1 MGIDGLNVFGSLT
14 TKAGQN
20 LKMEDL
26 DLNKDGKVEEAEY
39 KRVMEDYKLDSVEFS
54 TIDSSG
60 DKNITEDEFVVYEQK
75 VAIQE
80 ELNKLADTIKAD
92 CKDYPSCTT
101 VVEAALKEYAANF
114 CEKEGANIQ
123 GDKLAEEFAK
133 QLPAKYEQVL
143 ADAIE
148 NSPEKTAERN
158 KEIASKAID
167 NAVARVID
175 ETQNFTYENASNA
188 IKTVGAKLEAL
199 AEKYVAS
206 YTGTNLE
213 EDLTKY
219 LEEQLQTNDS
229 EKMEDAYNKYLDK
242 TQSFGAYIDKNE
254 LVKQKEA
261 AKELLMEG
269 LNQGLQM
276 RMNGKNLATEKAIDD
291 VLKGYNDPYALHNDI
306 VRVISELSKTSMLED
321 ALGTKATI
329 KGEDLKVAVDINK
342 IDLSTIPGYETAET
356 VSNEKRNWFGKKAAN
371 QVKEQTEAQARETLE
386 GLREN
391 FKAQILTILKEKG
404 LTENDIA
411 GIFDNA
417 FNTAVTESINECMTV
432 KQGGWFTKQKASYN
446 VKELVDTFTAKFN
459 EKIGAA
465 WNTNNASQTDFDTA
479 DIDYKQIITDEK
491 LIEAFEDGKTIAYE
505 GKKETGLSAKK
516 SEGVALEQAN
526 QIAETLK
533 PIMLEKAKA
542 MCKANGVAFNQ
553 TAFDNL
559 WNASVRDAINAGVQ
573 EWNYYE
579 KMNAEQEDAFEE
591 FAGMNITAFFG
602 RVHENVS
609 AINPSIVYNTLVED
623 FKNDYT
629 NWIKGNN

>member
-229 EKMEDAYNKYLDK
+229 EEMEDAYNKYLDK

-276 RMNGKNLATEKAIDD
+276 RMNGKNLATEKAIDN

-329 KGEDLKVAVDINK
+329 KGEDLKVAVDM
-342 IDLSTIPGYETAET
+342 GE
-356 VSNEKRNWFGKKAAN
+356 FGKS
-371 QVKEQTEAQARETLE
+371 THIPAQERHPA
-386 GLREN
+386 
-391 FKAQILTILKEKG
+391 
-404 LTENDIA
+404 
-411 GIFDNA
+411 
-417 FNTAVTESINECMTV
+417 
-432 KQGGWFTKQKASYN
+432 
-446 VKELVDTFTAKFN
+446 
-459 EKIGAA
+459 
-465 WNTNNASQTDFDTA
+465 
-479 DIDYKQIITDEK
+479 
-491 LIEAFEDGKTIAYE
+491 
-505 GKKETGLSAKK
+505 
-516 SEGVALEQAN
+516 
-526 QIAETLK
+526 
-533 PIMLEKAKA
+533 
-542 MCKANGVAFNQ
+542 
-553 TAFDNL
+553 
-559 WNASVRDAINAGVQ
+559 
-573 EWNYYE
+573 
-579 KMNAEQEDAFEE
+579 
-591 FAGMNITAFFG
+591 
-602 RVHENVS
+602 
-609 AINPSIVYNTLVED
+609 
-623 FKNDYT
+623 
-629 NWIKGNN
+629 

>member
-60 DKNITEDEFVVYEQK
+60 DKVITEDEFVVYEQK

-133 QLPAKYEQVL
+133 QLPAKYDEIL
-143 ADAIE
+143 ADAIQ
-148 NSPEKTAERN
+148 NSPEETTKRN
-158 KEIASKAID
+158 NEITSKAID
-167 NAVARVID
+167 NAVANVV
-175 ETQNFTYENASNA
+175 EAAEGFTYDNFMNVV
-188 IKTVGAKLEAL
+188 KTVGGKLEAL

-219 LEEQLQTNDS
+219 LEEQLHTTDYDKL
-229 EKMEDAYNKYLDK
+229 EKAQGKYMETIN
-242 TQSFGAYIDKNE
+242 SFGEYWDKNE
-254 LVKQKEA
+254 LAQQKEA

-269 LNQGLQM
+269 VNQGIQL

-306 VRVISELSKTSMLED
+306 VRVISELSRTSMLED
-321 ALGTKATI
+321 ALGAKATT
-329 KGEDLKVAVDINK
+329 KGEDLKASVDINK

-356 VSNEKRNWFGKKAAN
+356 VSNEKRNWFGSKAAEE
-371 QVKEQTEAQARETLE
+371 VKAQTEAQARETLE

-391 FKAQILTILKEKG
+391 FKAQILAILKEKG

-417 FNTAVTESINECMTV
+417 FNTAITESINECMSV
-432 KQGGWFTKQKASYN
+432 KQGGWFSKQTASYN
-446 VKELVDTFTAKFN
+446 VKTLVDTFAAKFN
-459 EKIGAA
+459 EKIADA
-465 WNTNNASQTDFDTA
+465 WDTNNASQTDFDTA

-491 LIEAFEDGKTIAYE
+491 LLEAFEDGKTIAYE
-505 GKKETGLSAKK
+505 GKKETGLSAKD

-526 QIAETLK
+526 QIAEALK
-533 PIMLEKAKA
+533 PVMLEKAKA
-542 MCKANGVAFNQ
+542 MCKANGIEFNQ

-573 EWNYYE
+573 EWNFYE
-579 KMNAEQEDAFEE
+579 KMNAKQEDVFEE
-591 FAGMNITAFFG
+591 FAGMNITSFFG

-609 AINPSIVYNTLVED
+609 AINPATVYNTLVED

-629 NWIKGNN
+629 NWIKGNK